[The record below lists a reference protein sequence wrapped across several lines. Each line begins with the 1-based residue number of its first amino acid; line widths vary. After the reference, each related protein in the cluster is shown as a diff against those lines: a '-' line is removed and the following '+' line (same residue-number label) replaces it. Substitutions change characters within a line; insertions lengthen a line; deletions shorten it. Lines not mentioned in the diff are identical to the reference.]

1 MKEWR
6 GDDLQFALQ
15 AIVVDTPA
23 IGNQKDRHVIA
34 AQGRHQ
40 SRIANDD
47 GRGGDAF
54 FQPTLPE
61 AIARRAYEIYLER
74 GAEPGHDIAD
84 WFRAEAE
91 LR

>member
-1 MKEWR
+1 MKRRQTSGADAGSVGSAVAAAADGSGPQQR
-6 GDDLQFALQ
+6 GDGRDL
-15 AIVVDTPA
+15 PA
-23 IGNQKDRHVIA
+23 
-34 AQGRHQ
+34 
-40 SRIANDD
+40 
-47 GRGGDAF
+47 
-54 FQPTLPE
+54 PE